1 MEEGIWRVQRGRKGT
16 ALFGETGV
24 EEGIWKIWAYID
36 EIIKTDFQEIE
47 RSEAI
52 DWTSLA
58 EWSTDGLL

>member
-1 MEEGIWRVQRGRKGT
+1 M
-16 ALFGETGV
+16 